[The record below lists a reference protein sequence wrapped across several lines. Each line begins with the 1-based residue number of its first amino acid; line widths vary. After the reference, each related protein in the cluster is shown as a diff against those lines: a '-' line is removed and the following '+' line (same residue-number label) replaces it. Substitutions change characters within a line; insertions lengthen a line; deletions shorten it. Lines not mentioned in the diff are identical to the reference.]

1 MINQGDESNL
11 FVYLFFS
18 FFFSFF
24 GYSQRAI
31 AASVKLSDLFLFQVR
46 SIWMVSICSRE
57 GHKRR

>member
-1 MINQGDESNL
+1 MINQGDKSDL
-11 FVYLFFS
+11 FIFLFLFS
-18 FFFSFF
+18 FFF